1 MTQSPE
7 PPAASASRP
16 SPVGRAFA
24 AIGAVLALGYTAVVP
39 SIVFFASI
47 GSWECLGANCDS
59 AQTAIVVGTAL
70 GYLAGL
76 TAVVLLVVLA
86 FRPRRGV
93 LVAAVLAIVLAA
105 LALVV
110 QIWGVATVTSGRD
123 RGAAAMQ
130 VAFDVD
136 QVAQQA
142 VADTTGMSVWSTA
155 GVTGPD
161 VRVDVCPS
169 DADQFVAMA
178 SLTFDTVAGLTE
190 GDRDAISQGVVD
202 STTALM
208 LLPSVD
214 VTSAW
219 TQDGSRWILTVTSSC
234 QPVPEEDS

>member
-1 MTQSPE
+1 MQG
-7 PPAASASRP
+7 PAGSSAPQVRP
-16 SPVGRAFA
+16 STVGRVVAGLGA
-24 AIGAVLALGYTAVVP
+24 ALALGYTALVP

-47 GSWECLGANCDS
+47 GSWECLGTNCDP
-59 AQTAIVVGTAL
+59 AQAAIVGGTVI

-76 TAVVLLVVLA
+76 TAVVLLVVLV

-110 QIWGVATVTSGRD
+110 QVWGVATVTSGRD

-136 QVAQQA
+136 QVVQQA
-142 VADTTGMSVWSTA
+142 VADITGMSVWSTS

-169 DADQFVAMA
+169 DTSQFVAMS
-178 SLTFDTVAGLTE
+178 SLTFDTVTGLTE

-208 LLPSVD
+208 LLPGVD

>member
-1 MTQSPE
+1 MQGPTGS
-7 PPAASASRP
+7 SAPQGRP
-16 SPVGRAFA
+16 STVGRVIAGL
-24 AIGAVLALGYTAVVP
+24 GAVLALGYTALVP

-47 GSWECLGANCDS
+47 GSWECLGTNCDS
-59 AQTAIVVGTAL
+59 AQAAIVGGTL
-70 GYLAGL
+70 IGYLAGL
-76 TAVVLLVVLA
+76 TTAALLVVLA

-93 LVAAVLAIVLAA
+93 LIAAAVAVALAA

-110 QIWGVATVTSGRD
+110 QVWGVATVTSGRD
-123 RGAAAMQ
+123 TGAAAMQ

-161 VRVDVCPS
+161 IRVDVCPS

-208 LLPSVD
+208 LLPGVD
-214 VTSAW
+214 LTPAW

-234 QPVPEEDS
+234 QPVPEEE